1 MFTLKKMELSVH
13 DRGEKLEDKNLIFC
27 DLIFLYN
34 NSFRNSWCD
43 TYSQDQNT
51 HAVHHLVN
59 PSFPPSAGGAVWG
72 GGGQVFQGWWVVT
85 ILIWNTTNSF
95 GEVPASPLHLIAIF
109 QLAHVCKFPTEW
121 IPISIFFCQVAKKFF
136 PPNRLFWQLS
146 CWRGNWMLI

>member
-95 GEVPASPLHLIAIF
+95 GEVPASPLHLIPNSLLYVSF
-109 QLAHVCKFPTEW
+109 QLWMNSYINFFFLLGGKKVFP
-121 IPISIFFCQVAKKFF
+121 SK
-136 PPNRLFWQLS
+136 
-146 CWRGNWMLI
+146 